1 MDEWMD
7 GWMEA
12 GKKKERG
19 EGRIG
24 ERWQAETKK

>member
-1 MDEWMD
+1 MD
-7 GWMEA
+7 GWMDGA